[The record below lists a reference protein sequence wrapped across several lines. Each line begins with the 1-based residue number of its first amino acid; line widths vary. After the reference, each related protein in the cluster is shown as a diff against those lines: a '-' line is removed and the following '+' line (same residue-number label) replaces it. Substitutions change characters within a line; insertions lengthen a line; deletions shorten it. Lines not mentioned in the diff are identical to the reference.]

1 MTSTIS
7 FKNSSDISSRVSQWN
22 RREMLRYGAG
32 FGAMAFALFADQLRA
47 RAADVFG
54 SNGVNAP
61 KSNANTSS
69 GSRDSAMQ
77 ELRRIPLQPEGR
89 QTVEWVLANMGV
101 YRRMPVSQ
109 MPCDPTLYRFCVE
122 NPDVV
127 IAIWEVL
134 KVTQLRAER
143 KSPDLFHIY
152 DTAGMDGYVQ
162 MLHHSEHRHVAFV
175 DGMYQGSF
183 FQGKIRGRGI
193 LLLAS
198 NYRQGDDGTPWVDCQ
213 MDAFFNVEPGGVEF
227 LTRTLMPV
235 VGKTADTNFEQTVG
249 FLAHLSRTA
258 KERPATIPWLAQQME
273 TVPSEV
279 RNQLVSIAAPTAS
292 SSLPEGVLPSEVTT
306 NVARVPIPTN
316 DQTPLAT
323 PMPVSG
329 SGTVTETAPNA
340 TSTGI
345 APDAPWNRGNGA
357 NIANPNGLS
366 STANYSQT
374 TTAQRVIYSDNPMR

>member
-1 MTSTIS
+1 MISTIS
-7 FKNSSDISSRVSQWN
+7 FKETSDQSCRNSQWN
-22 RREMLRYGAG
+22 RREMLRYGTG

-47 RAADVFG
+47 RAADLFG
-54 SNGVNAP
+54 STSAIADTP
-61 KSNANTSS
+61 KSNTSS
-69 GSRDSAMQ
+69 TSSSRDSAIQ
-77 ELRRIPLQPEGR
+77 ELGRVPLQPEGR

-101 YRRMPVSQ
+101 YRRMPVEQ

-162 MLHHSEHRHVAFV
+162 MLHHSENRHVAFV

-198 NYRQGDDGTPWVDCQ
+198 NYRQGEDGTPWVDCQ

-273 TVPSEV
+273 AVPSEV
-279 RNQLVSIAAPTAS
+279 RNQLVAITAPTAS
-292 SSLPEGVLPSEVTT
+292 NTLPEGVLPSEMTT
-306 NVARVPIPTN
+306 NVARVPVPTS
-316 DQTPLAT
+316 DQV
-323 PMPVSG
+323 PMPIAPESVSNG
-329 SGTVTETAPNA
+329 VPSGASTNA
-340 TSTGI
+340 

-357 NIANPNGLS
+357 SIANPNGLS
-366 STANYSQT
+366 T
-374 TTAQRVIYSDNPMR
+374 TTNYPHTAANQRVLYSDNPLR